1 MFSNILLA
9 GLTARAA
16 VAACDRTFL
25 NDWAA
30 LYLSAQNAGNPALL
44 TETLFPN
51 LTYTEQFKPA
61 NISSGILS
69 KALDIAQYRSFL
81 DEVSC
86 TSFTEIVVTNI
97 SHPYVIGTRTE
108 ANGLYV
114 QKIETLVSDAGDWLF
129 NATGTAYWNSLE
141 KWDPIPVANRDTREV
156 IKAAGDAYFD
166 RFGNVNVTVPFGTP
180 CARLEGGSYTDAS
193 RTNTSTCHL
202 GLPSTIKLVDRRYV
216 VDVEA
221 GVVNIYVG
229 FPGLD
234 RASKEPAPDS
244 HTFRV
249 EKGKIRYVH
258 TISTC
263 EGHPGC
269 GLNGTYV
276 PIDGGNKTRRG

>member
-1 MFSNILLA
+1 MRSIREYSLF
-9 GLTARAA
+9 RA
-16 VAACDRTFL
+16 
-25 NDWAA
+25 
-30 LYLSAQNAGNPALL
+30 
-44 TETLFPN
+44 
-51 LTYTEQFKPA
+51 K
-61 NISSGILS
+61 GIR
-69 KALDIAQYRSFL
+69 AD
-81 DEVSC
+81 DEWQS
-86 TSFTEIVVTNI
+86 
-97 SHPYVIGTRTE
+97 YVLGVRVE
-108 ANGLYV
+108 GDGLYIK
-114 QKIETLVSDAGDWLF
+114 KIETLVSDAGDWLF

-141 KWDPIPVANRDTREV
+141 KWGSIPLADRDTREV
-156 IKAAGDAYFD
+156 IQAAGDAYFD
-166 RFGNVNVTVPFGTP
+166 RFGNANVTVPFGKTKSGRKYEADMLEVNNLIGTP
-180 CARLEGGSYTDAS
+180 CARLEGGSYTDTQ

-216 VDVEA
+216 VDVEY

-249 EKGKIRYVH
+249 EKGKLRYIH

-276 PIDGGNKTRRG
+276 PIDGGNKMTLRGWMTKQTSYSSELGR